1 MTNES
6 QRKQKTGGVLLVLIN
21 NVPPSVCGRQT
32 SHLWPDTRPA
42 LLKNHSCSRLLLAPE
57 ILKGSLYL

>member
-6 QRKQKTGGVLLVLIN
+6 QRKQKTGDVLLVLIN

-42 LLKNHSCSRLLLAPE
+42 LLKNHSCSRLL
-57 ILKGSLYL
+57 S